1 MNETEILARLSSV
14 LENVVKKPVS
24 LTLDTDLIGESII
37 DSLDGMVFMLEVEQ
51 AFGKS
56 FPEEINLVTE
66 GYYRMRTLVDYLNQ

>member
-1 MNETEILARLSSV
+1 MNETEILARLSAV

>member
-1 MNETEILARLSSV
+1 MNETEILAKLSSV

-24 LTLDTDLIGESII
+24 LTLDTDLIGEGII

>member
-1 MNETEILARLSSV
+1 MNDTEILAKLSSV
-14 LENVVKKPVS
+14 LENVVKKPFS
-24 LTLDTDLIGESII
+24 LTLDTDLIADGII

>member
-66 GYYRMRTLVDYLNQ
+66 GYYRVRTLVDYLNQ

>member
-1 MNETEILARLSSV
+1 MNETQILARLSSV

>member
-66 GYYRMRTLVDYLNQ
+66 GYYRMRTLVNYLNQ

>member
-37 DSLDGMVFMLEVEQ
+37 DSLDGMVFMLEVER

>member
-1 MNETEILARLSSV
+1 MNEIEILARLSAV

>member
-51 AFGKS
+51 TFGKS

-66 GYYRMRTLVDYLNQ
+66 GYYRMRTLVNYLNQ

>member
-1 MNETEILARLSSV
+1 MNEVEILARLSSV

-51 AFGKS
+51 TFGKS

-66 GYYRMRTLVDYLNQ
+66 GYYRMRTLVNYLNQ